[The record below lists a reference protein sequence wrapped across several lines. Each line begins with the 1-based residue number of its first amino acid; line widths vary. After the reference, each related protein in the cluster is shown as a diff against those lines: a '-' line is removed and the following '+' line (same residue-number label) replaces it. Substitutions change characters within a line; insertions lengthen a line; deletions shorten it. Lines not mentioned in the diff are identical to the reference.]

1 MLPSV
6 CRTNGADRKEL
17 SMDARISETQLKILR
32 HIAQS
37 IDLTGCQ
44 PSYRDICE
52 VMGYASPNAVHGHIE
67 ALAKKG
73 LVKKRGARAIEFD
86 WRLFAGARG

>member
-1 MLPSV
+1 
-6 CRTNGADRKEL
+6 
-17 SMDARISETQLKILR
+17 
-32 HIAQS
+32 
-37 IDLTGCQ
+37 
-44 PSYRDICE
+44 
-52 VMGYASPNAVHGHIE
+52 MGYASPNAVHGHIE